1 MCLGVACWLAASAS
15 AADPIALEV
24 HEWSLWVVDPTLSQ
38 TNAKDHYPNNL
49 PVFVE
54 STRSRLSG
62 RTESRPSPMGM
73 ITFYGEPAKDVEVE
87 LQLASSSRF
96 YSHWPPAE
104 TKSKRARWLDL
115 VFSAAS
121 DADGLMATPEEGHWF
136 VPARSLDGALFLRHG
151 ARTERFLCYD
161 VETSWAPQIK
171 LTKGP
176 DRYQIENL
184 DKNPADDIFVILPAG
199 ESRRVGRLKH
209 LPGKQTTAADKGK
222 PAKEDSKPK
231 EPQTAAAEP
240 VTNGA
245 VLAQVVVEKVE
256 EKPKDEKPTQEKP
269 AENTPEKKENV
280 AEGAK
285 DAAPNDAKPPEWVAE
300 IEMSP
305 PLAPD
310 SETFVADTRTALHKA
325 LVDAGLKPSEAELL
339 LSIYAD
345 QIFKAKEMVVL
356 LRLPG
361 AALDE
366 QFPLVTYP
374 DAKRIIRVPLIL
386 MRNADPQLQGGLKD
400 FVARLGD
407 NDYEAREKAEMGL
420 KDSGRLAVPLL
431 KEALKNSDPEV
442 VIRAERLLLAQNES
456 IDASSAVLPVPK
468 DDKKQEGKDSKNAD
482 KQGASEKDSDK
493 KDNDKKDGD
502 VAEVQAVEDDS

>member
-1 MCLGVACWLAASAS
+1 MALAAACWLAASAR
-15 AADPIALEV
+15 AADPIAIEV
-24 HEWSLWVVDPTLSQ
+24 HEWSLWIVDRTLSQ

-62 RTESRPSPMGM
+62 RAENRPSPMGM

-115 VFSAAS
+115 VLSAAA
-121 DADGLMATPEEGHWF
+121 DADGLMGTPEEGHWF

-151 ARTERFLCYD
+151 ARTERFLYYD

-184 DKNPADDIFVILPAG
+184 DKNPADDIFVILPVG

-209 LPGKQTTAADKGK
+209 LPGKQTTVPEKGK
-222 PAKEDSKPK
+222 AAKDDSKPK
-231 EPQTAAAEP
+231 EPQVAAAQPAANGIVFAP
-240 VTNGA
+240 VVA
-245 VLAQVVVEKVE
+245 EKVE
-256 EKPKDEKPTQEKP
+256 EKPKDDKP
-269 AENTPEKKENV
+269 AEEKRAEKTPEKKENG

-285 DAAPNDAKPPEWVAE
+285 DAAPVDTKPPEWIAE

-305 PLAPD
+305 PFAPD
-310 SETFVADTRTALHKA
+310 DEAFLADTRTALHKG
-325 LVDAGLKPSEAELL
+325 LVDAGLKPSEADLL

-356 LRLPG
+356 FRLPG

-407 NDYEAREKAEMGL
+407 NNYEEREKAEKGL

-431 KEALKNSDPEV
+431 KEALKNGDPEV
-442 VIRAERLLLAQNES
+442 VIRAERLLLAQSES

-468 DDKKQEGKDSKNAD
+468 EDKKEEGKDTKNAD
-482 KQGASEKDSDK
+482 KKRS
-493 KDNDKKDGD
+493 
-502 VAEVQAVEDDS
+502 